1 MNQNYEISLFPFQQE
16 VFDHSARF
24 KIVAAG
30 RRTGK
35 SYLACVMA
43 YHHALEKPNRRAV
56 LIGPTVSMIRESMW
70 TTLKSLVAPQHMSG
84 LPREIDLEIRFVN
97 GSKISLKGFDR
108 PDSFKGY
115 FSFSIIYC
123 IR

>member
-43 YHHALEKPNRRAV
+43 YHHALEKPNRRAI

-70 TTLKSLVAPQHMSG
+70 TTLKIFSCIHNICLVYQ
-84 LPREIDLEIRFVN
+84 E
-97 GSKISLKGFDR
+97 K
-108 PDSFKGY
+108 
-115 FSFSIIYC
+115 
-123 IR
+123 